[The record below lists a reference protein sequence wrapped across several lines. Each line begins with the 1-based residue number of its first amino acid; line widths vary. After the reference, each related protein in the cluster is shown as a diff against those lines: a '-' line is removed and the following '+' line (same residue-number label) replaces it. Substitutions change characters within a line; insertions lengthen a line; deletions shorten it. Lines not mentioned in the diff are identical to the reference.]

1 MDGTTRF
8 ATARST
14 MARLVEDVCLPSVP
28 SGFFPADDAAPFDPQ
43 PHLLGVP
50 ADHGVRGLFFNSLL
64 DEAKAQSAAISP
76 ARNYVDFK
84 HYPVREWLELLLEAA
99 GRCHPGLSLRG
110 AVRRMGRLAY
120 PTFAASMVGR
130 VMFGILGNDI
140 ARVMKVA
147 SKGYDCSLTHARV
160 VIVAADDH
168 SVRARFEHSYA
179 FIDAYQVGVF
189 EGAFAACKR
198 QGEVFVRTRSVC
210 EGEIFAR
217 WK

>member
-1 MDGTTRF
+1 MQASTRF
-8 ATARST
+8 ATS
-14 MARLVEDVCLPSVP
+14 SVP
-28 SGFFPADDAAPFDPQ
+28 NGFLEPDDHNPFDPR

-50 ADHGVRGLFFNSLL
+50 SEHGVRGLFFNSILR
-64 DEAKAQSAAISP
+64 EAKAQGVAISN
-76 ARNYVDFK
+76 ARNYIDFK

-99 GRCHPGLSLRG
+99 GRCHDGLPLRG

-120 PTFAASMVGR
+120 PAFAASMVGR
-130 VMFGILGNDI
+130 VMFGVLGNDI
-140 ARVMKVA
+140 ARVMKIA

-160 VIVAADDH
+160 VIVAADAH

-189 EGAFAACKR
+189 EGAIAACKR
-198 QGEVFVRTRSVC
+198 RGEVFVRTDSVC

-217 WK
+217 WY